1 MLIGPQHL
9 ALLAFK
15 PTAVLTL
22 LEWIHRAYTHLVLS
36 WKIIES
42 KDAIVILSL
51 PVCPSSVTLLFEL
64 RTKCAG

>member
-9 ALLAFK
+9 ALLALK

-22 LEWIHRAYTHLVLS
+22 LDRIHRTYTHLVLS

-42 KDAIVILSL
+42 KDAIVILGQTVHGSWVL
-51 PVCPSSVTLLFEL
+51 T
-64 RTKCAG
+64 